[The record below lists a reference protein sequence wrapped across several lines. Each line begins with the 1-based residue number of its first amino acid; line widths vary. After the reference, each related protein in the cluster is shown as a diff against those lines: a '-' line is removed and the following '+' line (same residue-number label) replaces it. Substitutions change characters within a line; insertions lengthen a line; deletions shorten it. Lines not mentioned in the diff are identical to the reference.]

1 MNSFAFIKR
10 AKDTKERTL
19 GDWAT
24 TTGIMLSPQIPATM
38 SGKYVKKL
46 VKNPPTNPTND
57 ALFEGLRDIIRK
69 DKDIFRGF
77 DLDYHTPPASNIVKT
92 KDGKVFKR
100 INPNSYRDPAIL
112 AHEYGHTQNKMMNR
126 ALDAARQNKKIPPI
140 DSMLYMGGKFAPGL
154 VAAGSLLTDDEKTSL
169 IANSLGSA
177 ATAPMLWEELTA
189 SHKGSKALQEAAKMK
204 NIKLTALQKLR
215 PYMGVPTYAA
225 LAAFPLATHFGRKL
239 GIGFKDNDNKK
250 EK

>member
-24 TTGIMLSPQIPATM
+24 TIGIMMSPDILSSIYKQ
-38 SGKYVKKL
+38 KL
-46 VKNPPTNPTND
+46 LRRPTDPTN
-57 ALFEGLRDIIRK
+57 AVEKSLIEGLKDIIRK
-69 DKDIFRGF
+69 DKDIFQGIDVSRAQ
-77 DLDYHTPPASNIVKT
+77 PAANIIKTTNGRVLKHITQSSFSN
-92 KDGKVFKR
+92 
-100 INPNSYRDPAIL
+100 PATL

-140 DSMLYMGGKFAPGL
+140 DHMLYTAGKIAPSL
-154 VAAGSLLTDDEKTSL
+154 IAAGSLLTDDENTSL

-177 ATAPMLWEELTA
+177 TAVPTLWEELSA
-189 SHKGSKALQEAAKMK
+189 SRKGSKALQEAAKMK
-204 NIKLTALQKLR
+204 NIKLTALQKLG
-215 PYMGVPTYAA
+215 PYRGVPTYAA
-225 LAAFPLATHFGRKL
+225 LTAFPLATHFGRKW
-239 GIGFKDNDNKK
+239 GIGFKDNANKK